1 MPRADI
7 RMTDEETRAFLAE
20 KHEVVVVANDAGGAP
35 IATVAPYAFEDDVIV
50 VSLATDDP
58 VVAALNHD
66 DRVCVVAEQFP
77 SYFEVRSV
85 VVHGRA
91 DLSAAVT
98 EDGRRAMRVPL
109 GDDTVTFDF
118 AKMQPPAD

>member
-7 RMTDEETRAFLAE
+7 RMTDAETRAFLAE
-20 KHEVVVVANDAGGAP
+20 KREVVVVANDAGGTP
-35 IATVAPYAFEDDVIV
+35 IGTVAPYTFDGAVLV

-58 VVAALNHD
+58 IVAALEAD

-77 SYFEVRSV
+77 SYFEVRSA

-91 DLSAAVT
+91 DLAAP
-98 EDGRRAMRVPL
+98 DAGRRALRLPL
-109 GDDTVTFDF
+109 GDDVVTFDF
-118 AKMQPPAD
+118 AKMTPPAT